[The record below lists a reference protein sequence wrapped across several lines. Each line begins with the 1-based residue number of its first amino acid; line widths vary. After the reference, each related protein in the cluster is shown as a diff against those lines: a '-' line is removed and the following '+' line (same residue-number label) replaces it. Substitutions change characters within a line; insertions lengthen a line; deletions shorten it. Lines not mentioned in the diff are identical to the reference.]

1 MRDGAIFRNK
11 FNVICPVQSRA
22 QKYSAFHPTQISG
35 FFALSRLDKR
45 GGSRVVT
52 NAGRDAVD
60 AAASGAKRV
69 CRAVIRE
76 RTQRAR

>member
-1 MRDGAIFRNK
+1 VRDGAIFRNK

-52 NAGRDAVD
+52 NAGWDAVD
-60 AAASGAKRV
+60 AGSVR
-69 CRAVIRE
+69 RE
-76 RTQRAR
+76 ACSQGGCP